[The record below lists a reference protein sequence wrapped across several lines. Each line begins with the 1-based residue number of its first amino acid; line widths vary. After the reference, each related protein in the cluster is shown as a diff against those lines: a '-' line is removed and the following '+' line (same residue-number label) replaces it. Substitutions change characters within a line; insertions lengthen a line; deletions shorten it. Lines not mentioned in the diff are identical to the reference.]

1 MRGVPQPSSSASAGK
16 AADPGQFPDL
26 DVLTDR
32 RTIGYVKGAVS
43 GPCGFFWVELIS
55 SAMLDIAFVLLVIAA
70 LLVVVG
76 LCQPLAAYLRLPPP
90 VLLGVVGVGLGVFP
104 AIMSQLGWPTQTDPF
119 ADIFVALPFSS
130 ASFIYVF
137 LPLLVFEAG
146 IVTDVRRILQDAAPI
161 LLLAVV
167 ATLITTGVVGLA
179 LWPISGVSLIACLLL
194 GAVIATTDPAA
205 VIAIFR
211 DIGAPARLT
220 RLVEGEALL
229 NDAAAIALF
238 TVLLEMVVS
247 GREPDIGAGLREF
260 FSSFIGGGLLGLVA
274 GRLSLSII
282 HLLRDDRLAEATLT
296 VALAYGV
303 FIAAE
308 RLFHV
313 SGIVAVLGAGLA
325 ISALGRSRI
334 APYNWSFLTDL
345 WDQIAF
351 WARSLVFVLA
361 SILVPRLLGG
371 IGIHALLLLAVLIV
385 AAFAARVLVLFALM
399 QPLEFFRLSQPIS
412 AAYKLAITWGGLR
425 GALTL
430 VLALAA
436 TENNALGPETQR
448 FIAALATGFVL
459 FTLFVNG
466 TTLRSVIALL
476 GLNRLSPRNEVLRD
490 RVLALAYAEVSDS
503 IREMAQY
510 HALPES
516 AVEQVTNPY
525 RTWIAE
531 ADLRDE
537 AEGLSTHDRLAI
549 ALVALAN
556 QERVLVLETRADR
569 TASPATVQ
577 VLLQNA
583 DALVE
588 GARAEGRL
596 GYRRAAETALS
607 FPLSF
612 RVAYFLYRHFAIQRF
627 LSDRLADRVELLL
640 ITRLLVDRL
649 VKFNNERLGAFFGP
663 RLTEIT
669 AEIIDQRR
677 EEVGD
682 ALDALRRQYPDY
694 LTALEAR
701 LLRQSALRQEVARY
715 QSLFEEGLI
724 PQELYDVLR
733 KNVAATP
740 AAEPRPRF
748 EIGLD
753 AHRLI
758 EKLDLL
764 SGLEERQLGRV
775 AKLLRPRFTVPNER
789 IIRAGDR
796 GDSVFFIASG
806 AVEVR
811 LPGHRVR
818 LGSGEFFGEMAL
830 LSGRPRQADV
840 VALTYCRLLVLRKV
854 DFERFLAA
862 NSEAKATISRIA
874 EERLSMNQQSGNRA
888 AESVSC

>member
-1 MRGVPQPSSSASAGK
+1 
-16 AADPGQFPDL
+16 
-26 DVLTDR
+26 
-32 RTIGYVKGAVS
+32 
-43 GPCGFFWVELIS
+43 
-55 SAMLDIAFVLLVIAA
+55 
-70 LLVVVG
+70 
-76 LCQPLAAYLRLPPP
+76 
-90 VLLGVVGVGLGVFP
+90 
-104 AIMSQLGWPTQTDPF
+104 
-119 ADIFVALPFSS
+119 
-130 ASFIYVF
+130 
-137 LPLLVFEAG
+137 
-146 IVTDVRRILQDAAPI
+146 
-161 LLLAVV
+161 
-167 ATLITTGVVGLA
+167 
-179 LWPISGVSLIACLLL
+179 
-194 GAVIATTDPAA
+194 
-205 VIAIFR
+205 
-211 DIGAPARLT
+211 
-220 RLVEGEALL
+220 
-229 NDAAAIALF
+229 
-238 TVLLEMVVS
+238 
-247 GREPDIGAGLREF
+247 
-260 FSSFIGGGLLGLVA
+260 
-274 GRLSLSII
+274 
-282 HLLRDDRLAEATLT
+282 
-296 VALAYGV
+296 
-303 FIAAE
+303 
-308 RLFHV
+308 
-313 SGIVAVLGAGLA
+313 
-325 ISALGRSRI
+325 
-334 APYNWSFLTDL
+334 
-345 WDQIAF
+345 
-351 WARSLVFVLA
+351 
-361 SILVPRLLGG
+361 
-371 IGIHALLLLAVLIV
+371 
-385 AAFAARVLVLFALM
+385 
-399 QPLEFFRLSQPIS
+399 
-412 AAYKLAITWGGLR
+412 
-425 GALTL
+425 
-430 VLALAA
+430 
-436 TENNALGPETQR
+436 
-448 FIAALATGFVL
+448 
-459 FTLFVNG
+459 
-466 TTLRSVIALL
+466 
-476 GLNRLSPRNEVLRD
+476 
-490 RVLALAYAEVSDS
+490 
-503 IREMAQY
+503 MAQY

-577 VLLQNA
+577 VLLQNT

-612 RVAYFLYRHFAIQRF
+612 RAAYFLCRHFRIQRF

-677 EEVGD
+677 DDVGD

-715 QSLFEEGLI
+715 QALFEEGLI

-764 SGLEERQLGRV
+764 SGLEERQLERV